1 MFNSLRKKL
10 YINNNYTRHGVC
22 IMLLGYLTFLL
33 HRLFDIFTTPYHEL
47 LFSSA
52 KTSVNSEHITV
63 TVIDVYLC
71 ITVQ

>member
-10 YINNNYTRHGVC
+10 YINNNYTRRGVC

-33 HRLFDIFTTPYHEL
+33 HHEL
-47 LFSSA
+47 LSSSA
-52 KTSVNSEHITV
+52 KTSVNNEHITV
-63 TVIDVYLC
+63 TVIDVCLC